1 MRFMKKILVPIDG
14 SKMSNMAIDKAKEIA
29 LAFNSQ
35 VVLLNVMESNVNDY
49 PSNPYKFSPE
59 LVSNMKKENRAI
71 SEKILEDGKARFMG
85 TSIQVE
91 TKLLEGNPADNI
103 VNFAMNDD
111 YDLVI
116 MGSSGLGG
124 LRTILVGSVTR
135 SVVMNLKKPML
146 IVR

>member
-1 MRFMKKILVPIDG
+1 MKKILVPIDG
-14 SKMSNMAIDKAKEIA
+14 SKMSNMAIDKAKELA
-29 LAFNSQ
+29 LAFESQ
-35 VVLLNVMESNVNDY
+35 VVLLHVMESNVNDY

-59 LVSNMKKENRAI
+59 LVSNMKKENKAI

-85 TSIQVE
+85 TPIKVE

-103 VNFAMNDD
+103 FNFAMSGGF
-111 YDLVI
+111 DLVV
-116 MGSSGLGG
+116 MGSSGLSG

-135 SVVMNLKKPML
+135 SVVMNLKIPML

>member
-1 MRFMKKILVPIDG
+1 MKKILVPIDG
-14 SKMSNMAIDKAKEIA
+14 SKMSNMAIDKAKELA
-29 LAFNSQ
+29 LAFGSQ
-35 VVLLNVMESNVNDY
+35 VVLLHVMESNINDY

-59 LVSNMKKENRAI
+59 LVSNMRKENKAI
-71 SEKILEDGKARFMG
+71 SEKILEDGRARFMG
-85 TSIQVE
+85 TPIQVE

-103 VNFAMNDD
+103 FNFAMSGDF
-111 YDLVI
+111 DLVV

-135 SVVMNLKKPML
+135 SVVMNLKIPML

>member
-1 MRFMKKILVPIDG
+1 MKKILVPIDG

-35 VVLLNVMESNVNDY
+35 VVLLHVMESNINDY

-71 SEKILEDGKARFMG
+71 SEKILEDAKARFLG
-85 TSIQVE
+85 TPIKVD

-111 YDLVI
+111 YDLVV

>member
-1 MRFMKKILVPIDG
+1 MKKILVPIDG
-14 SKMSNMAIDKAKEIA
+14 SKMSNMAIDKAKELA
-29 LAFNSQ
+29 LAFESQ
-35 VVLLNVMESNVNDY
+35 VVLLHVMESNINDY

-59 LVSNMKKENRAI
+59 LVSNMRKENKAI

-85 TSIQVE
+85 TPIKVE

-103 VNFAMNDD
+103 FNFAMSGDF
-111 YDLVI
+111 DLVV

-135 SVVMNLKKPML
+135 SVVMNLKIPML